1 MRTENTLHVVKKH
14 SAEEQ
19 LERKETLQWIEI
31 RSAYLL
37 LCACV
42 CTHMRLHFLYGYV
55 RVCAHAHDK
64 SRFYVE
70 MCEKMLPF

>member
-1 MRTENTLHVVKKH
+1 MRTENTLHVLKKH

-19 LERKETLQWIEI
+19 LERKETLQWREI

-37 LCACV
+37 LCACM
-42 CTHMRLHFLYGYV
+42 CTHTGLHFLYGYV
-55 RVCAHAHDK
+55 CVCAHAHDK